1 MTNKR
6 DLQYYMALPYRVE
19 IAPTED
25 GTGFTATVPALKGCI
40 AFGETVEEAYEM
52 VAEVKEAWIDIALEE
67 GWPIPEPTEE
77 EVKEYSGRF
86 NVRLPRYLHRRLAE
100 VAEVEDTSL
109 NQLVVALL
117 SEGVERR
124 RHRAT
129 SSLLSYLV
137 RYSAPAQVSLLKQA
151 LVQQWQQMPFS
162 EHGAD
167 VFART
172 SKREGEAKERLNR
185 PKCPPLRRSWQ
196 LSDVP
201 TATQGKEDDS
211 EQKQPAFGGYW
222 VIQGDYETAD

>member
-25 GTGFTATVPALKGCI
+25 GAGFTAAIPALKGCI
-40 AFGETVEEAYEM
+40 AFGETVEDAYEM

-67 GWPIPEPTEE
+67 GWPIPEPREE
-77 EVKEYSGRF
+77 KVREYSGRF

-100 VAEVEDTSL
+100 VAEAEDTSL

-137 RYSAPAQVSLLKQA
+137 RYSAPAQVSLVQQA
-151 LVQQWQQMPFS
+151 LVEQWQQVPS
-162 EHGAD
+162 PEHGTD
-167 VFART
+167 VFTTT
-172 SKREGEAKERLNR
+172 SGRESKAKERLNR
-185 PKCPPLRRSWQ
+185 PKCAALGRSWQ
-196 LSDVP
+196 LRDVP
-201 TATQGKEDDS
+201 TATQGEEDDS
-211 EQKQPAFGGYW
+211 EERWPVFKDYGP
-222 VIQGDYETAD
+222 VQGDYETAE

>member
-19 IAPTED
+19 VAPTED
-25 GTGFTATVPALKGCI
+25 RTGFTATIPALRGCI

-52 VAEVKEAWIDIALEE
+52 VTEVKEAWIDIALEE
-67 GWPIPEPTEE
+67 GWPIPEPREE
-77 EVKEYSGRF
+77 EAKEYSGRF

-100 VAEVEDTSL
+100 AAEVEDTSL

-124 RHRAT
+124 RQRAK

-151 LVQQWQQMPFS
+151 VQQWQQVSFS
-162 EHGAD
+162 EHIGDA
-167 VFART
+167 FART
-172 SKREGEAKERLNR
+172 GMREERAKERLNR
-185 PKCPPLRRSWQ
+185 TSCPSLRHSWQ
-196 LSDVP
+196 LPDRLE
-201 TATQGKEDDS
+201 ATQGKEADS
-211 EQKQPAFGGYW
+211 EERQSPFGKDW
-222 VIQGDYETAD
+222 VMQGKYETAD